1 MRPDRHVSLDLPRVE
16 RFARFGSAARDV
28 GDALRFFTRLPAP
41 GSGES
46 APLDFNRI
54 AWAAPVAGV
63 IVGLIGAG
71 ALGLTRLFGL
81 PPLLC
86 AGLATSAMVAATGAL
101 PEDGLFGSRGR
112 NSAAGRPASANSRSC
127 ATAASVPM
135 ARSRWRWC

>member
-1 MRPDRHVSLDLPRVE
+1 MGLLRVG

-86 AGLATSAMVAATGAL
+86 AGLATG
-101 PEDGLFGSRGR
+101 DGRGDR
-112 NSAAGRPASANSRSC
+112 RPA
-127 ATAASVPM
+127 
-135 ARSRWRWC
+135 